1 MLTRLTFLLTLGL
14 ALVQAG
20 AAELVWQTDLAKAQA
35 TAKAEKK
42 LVLIDFTGSNWCPPC
57 KMLDRDVFRT
67 PEFAAYAQKNLVLV
81 KADFPKPNRLPKE
94 QREANDK
101 LAARFNVEYFP
112 TLVLLDGAGKEVGR
126 SVSYDGRG
134 LKPFMSRLEKRF
146 KD

>member
-1 MLTRLTFLLTLGL
+1 MLTRLTFLLALGL
-14 ALVQAG
+14 ALIQAP
-20 AAELVWQTDLAKAQA
+20 AAELAWLTDLAKAQA

-57 KMLDRDVFRT
+57 KMLERDVFRT
-67 PEFAAYAQKNLVLV
+67 PEFAAYARKNLVLV
-81 KADFPKPNRLPKE
+81 KADFPKPNNLPKP

-101 LAARFNVEYFP
+101 LAARFSVEFFP
-112 TLVLLDGAGKEVGR
+112 TVVLLDGEGKEVGR
-126 SVSYDGRG
+126 GVSYDGRG

>member
-1 MLTRLTFLLTLGL
+1 MLTRLTFLLTLGI

-57 KMLDRDVFRT
+57 KMLDRDVFRA

-81 KADFPKPNRLPKE
+81 KADFPKPNNLPKP
-94 QREANDK
+94 QREANQK
-101 LAARFNVEYFP
+101 LADRFNLEGLP

-134 LKPFMSRLEKRF
+134 LKSFMSRLEKRF